1 MGKNPT
7 AVTSRA
13 ELILQP
19 EEYPMDEIQ
28 QPNAIRN
35 FYSFTLEGLEAYLK
49 QYGKE
54 KFRAQQI
61 FKWVY
66 EQRVTDFDSML
77 NLSKDLRSEL
87 KNLITFELPPILKHL
102 VSMDGT
108 QKFLFDVQGGNSIE
122 AVVIPSDDRLTLCVS
137 SEIGCNMGCHF
148 CFTGKQ
154 KLKRRL
160 DISEIVGQFM
170 QVQDVIGKNGLKLSN
185 IVFMGMG
192 EPLDNSEAVFGAID
206 VIHSPWGVNLSRKK
220 ITVSTSGLIPE
231 MYRVA
236 EAKVRLAVS
245 LNGFNDEVRSQ
256 VMPINKKYPLKDLL
270 NECKR
275 YYRATGDRITMEYVL
290 LKGVTDQIPHAR
302 ELVKLLKDVPCK
314 INLIPFN
321 EHPGSGFER
330 PSDETVQAFHTE
342 CMNLGAHVL
351 LRRTMGRD
359 IYAACGQLTTKI
371 DRPESM
377 DISNSKIGGVNV
389 RSFSRGQPSV

>member
-1 MGKNPT
+1 MAEDLSIPT
-7 AVTSRA
+7 ENS
-13 ELILQP
+13 
-19 EEYPMDEIQ
+19 
-28 QPNAIRN
+28 IRN

-49 QYGKE
+49 SYGKE

-66 EQRVTDFDSML
+66 EQRVTDFDLML
-77 NLSKDLRSEL
+77 NLSKNLRAEL
-87 KNLITFELPPILKHL
+87 KKLVTFELPPILKHL
-102 VSMDGT
+102 ISVDGT
-108 QKFLFDVQGGNSIE
+108 QKFLFDVGDGNSIE

-137 SEIGCNMGCHF
+137 SEIGCNMACHF

-170 QVQDVIGKNGLKLSN
+170 QVQDVIGKSGLKLSN

-192 EPLDNSEAVFGAID
+192 EPLDNPEAVFAAID

-231 MYRVA
+231 MHRVA
-236 EAKVRLAVS
+236 DAKVRLAVS
-245 LNGFNDEVRSQ
+245 LNAYDDEVRSRI
-256 VMPINKKYPLKDLL
+256 MPINKKYPLRDLL
-270 NECKR
+270 NECRR
-275 YYRATGDRITMEYVL
+275 YYRQTNDKITMEYVL
-290 LKGVTDQIPHAR
+290 LKGVTDQIEHAQK
-302 ELVKLLKDVPCK
+302 LVKLLADVPCK

-330 PSDETVQAFHTE
+330 PSDETVQAFHAE
-342 CMNLGAHVL
+342 VMRLGAHVL

-359 IYAACGQLTTKI
+359 IFAACGQLTTKV

>member
-1 MGKNPT
+1 MHSLSENPEQG
-7 AVTSRA
+7 VK
-13 ELILQP
+13 
-19 EEYPMDEIQ
+19 
-28 QPNAIRN
+28 N
-35 FYSFTLEGLEAYLK
+35 FYSFTLESLEQYLK

-66 EQRVTDFDSML
+66 EQRVTDFDLML
-77 NLSKDLRSEL
+77 NLSKDLRKEL
-87 KNLITFELPPILKHL
+87 KTLITFELPPVIKHL
-102 VSMDGT
+102 ISVDGT
-108 QKFLFDVQGGNSIE
+108 QKFLFDVGDGNSVE
-122 AVVIPSDDRLTLCVS
+122 AVVIPSEGRLTLCVS

-160 DISEIVGQFM
+160 TTHEIVGQFM
-170 QVQDVIGKNGLKLSN
+170 QAQDILKKSDLKISN

-192 EPLDNSEAVFGAID
+192 EPLDNCEAVFGSIE

-220 ITVSTSGLIPE
+220 ITVSTSGLVPE

-245 LNGFNDEVRSQ
+245 LNGYNDEVRSQ
-256 VMPINKKYPLKDLL
+256 VMPINKKYPLNELL
-270 NECKR
+270 EECRR
-275 YYRATGDRITMEYVL
+275 YYKMTGDKITMEYVL
-290 LKGVTDQIPHAR
+290 LKGVTDQISHAR
-302 ELVKLLKDVPCK
+302 ELVKLLRNVPCK

-330 PSDETVQAFHTE
+330 PSDEAVQAFHTE
-342 CMNLGAHVL
+342 TMNLGAHVL

-359 IYAACGQLTTKI
+359 IFAACGQLTTRL
-371 DRPESM
+371 DRPQTM
-377 DISNSKIGGVNV
+377 DISNSKIGGNNA
-389 RSFSRGQPSV
+389 RSFGSGQPSL

>member
-1 MGKNPT
+1 MQTLEVSLEQAP
-7 AVTSRA
+7 
-13 ELILQP
+13 
-19 EEYPMDEIQ
+19 
-28 QPNAIRN
+28 RN
-35 FYSFTLEGLEAYLK
+35 FYSFTLENLELYLK

-66 EQRVTDFDSML
+66 EQRVTDFDLML
-77 NLSKDLRSEL
+77 NLSKDLRKEL
-87 KNLITFELPPILKHL
+87 KNLITFDLPPIIKHL
-102 VSMDGT
+102 VSVDGT
-108 QKFLFDVQGGNSIE
+108 QKFLFDVRDGNSIE

-148 CFTGKQ
+148 CYTGKQ

-160 DISEIVGQFM
+160 ATEEIVGQFM
-170 QVQDVIGKNGLKLSN
+170 QVQDVLKKTNLKLSN

-192 EPLDNSEAVFGAID
+192 EPLDNCEAVFGSIE

-236 EAKVRLAVS
+236 DAKVRLAVS
-245 LNGFNDEVRSQ
+245 LNGYNDEVRSQ
-256 VMPINKKYPLKDLL
+256 VMPINKKYPLNELL
-270 NECKR
+270 EECRR
-275 YYRATGDRITMEYVL
+275 YYKATGDKITMEYVL
-290 LKGVTDQIPHAR
+290 LKGVTDQISHAR
-302 ELVKLLKDVPCK
+302 ELVKLLKNVPCK

-342 CMNLGAHVL
+342 AMRLGAQVL

-359 IYAACGQLTTKI
+359 IFAACGQLTTKN

-377 DISNSKIGGVNV
+377 DISNSKIGGTNA
-389 RSFSRGQPSV
+389 RSFSSGQPSL

>member
-1 MGKNPT
+1 MQT
-7 AVTSRA
+7 
-13 ELILQP
+13 L
-19 EEYPMDEIQ
+19 D
-28 QPNAIRN
+28 NATRFEPKN
-35 FYSFTLEGLEAYLK
+35 FYSFTLENLESFLK

-66 EQRVTDFDSML
+66 EQRVTDFDLML
-77 NLSKDLRSEL
+77 NLSKDLRKEL
-87 KNLITFELPPILKHL
+87 KELITFNLPPITKHL
-102 VSMDGT
+102 ISVDGT
-108 QKFLFDVQGGNSIE
+108 QKFIFDVIDGNSIE
-122 AVVIPSDDRLTLCVS
+122 AVIIPSDDRLTLCVS
-137 SEIGCNMGCHF
+137 SEIGCNMACQF

-160 DISEIVGQFM
+160 STEEIVGQFM
-170 QVQDVIGKNGLKLSN
+170 QVKDILDKSNLKISN
-185 IVFMGMG
+185 MVFMGMG
-192 EPLDNSEAVFGAID
+192 EPLDNCEAVFGAIE

-231 MYRVA
+231 MYKIA
-236 EAKVRLAVS
+236 EAKVRMAVS
-245 LNGFNDEVRSQ
+245 LNAYNDEVRSL

-270 NECKR
+270 DECRR
-275 YYRATGDRITMEYVL
+275 YYKATGDKITMEYVL
-290 LKGVTDQIPHAR
+290 LKGVTDQLPHAK
-302 ELVKLLKDVPCK
+302 ELVKLLKNVPCK

-330 PSDETVQAFHTE
+330 PPDETIQAFHTE
-342 CMNLGAHVL
+342 CMRLGAQVL

-377 DISNSKIGGVNV
+377 DISNSKIGGTNA
-389 RSFSRGQPSV
+389 RSFSRGQPSL

>member
-1 MGKNPT
+1 MNPT

-28 QPNAIRN
+28 QPNVIRN

-77 NLSKDLRSEL
+77 NLSKNLRAEL

-231 MYRVA
+231 MYKVA

-290 LKGVTDQIPHAR
+290 LKGVTDQIPHAK

>member
-1 MGKNPT
+1 MESEAT
-7 AVTSRA
+7 QQVTNLTEAKA
-13 ELILQP
+13 E
-19 EEYPMDEIQ
+19 
-28 QPNAIRN
+28 IRN

-49 QYGKE
+49 QFGKE

-66 EQRVTDFDSML
+66 EQRVTNFDLML
-77 NLSKDLRSEL
+77 NLSKDLRAEL

-102 VSMDGT
+102 ISVDGT
-108 QKFLFDVQGGNSIE
+108 QKFLFDVRDGNSIE
-122 AVVIPSDDRLTLCVS
+122 AVVIPSDGRLTLCVS
-137 SEIGCNMGCHF
+137 SEIGCNMACHF

-170 QVQDVIGKNGLKLSN
+170 QVQDVIGKTGLKLSN

-192 EPLDNSEAVFGAID
+192 EPLDNPEAVFGAIE

-245 LNGFNDEVRSQ
+245 LNGYNDDVRSQ
-256 VMPINKKYPLKDLL
+256 IMPINKKYPLKDLL

-275 YYRATGDRITMEYVL
+275 YYRATNDKITMEYVL
-290 LKGVTDQIPHAR
+290 LKGVTDQIAHAK

-342 CMNLGAHVL
+342 VMNLGAHVL

-371 DRPESM
+371 DRPETM

-389 RSFSRGQPSV
+389 RSFSSGQPSL

>member
-1 MGKNPT
+1 MQT
-7 AVTSRA
+7 LEIS
-13 ELILQP
+13 P
-19 EEYPMDEIQ
+19 EQGP
-28 QPNAIRN
+28 RN
-35 FYSFTLEGLEAYLK
+35 FYSFTLENLELYLK

-66 EQRVTDFDSML
+66 EQRVTDFDLML
-77 NLSKDLRSEL
+77 NLSKDLRKEL
-87 KNLITFELPPILKHL
+87 KNLITFDLPPVIKHL
-102 VSMDGT
+102 ISVDGT
-108 QKFLFDVQGGNSIE
+108 QKFLFDVGNANSIE

-160 DISEIVGQFM
+160 ATEEIVGQFM
-170 QVQDVIGKNGLKLSN
+170 QVQDVLKKTNLKLSN

-192 EPLDNSEAVFGAID
+192 EPLDNCDAVFGSIE

-236 EAKVRLAVS
+236 DAKVRLAVS
-245 LNGFNDEVRSQ
+245 LNGYNDEVRSL
-256 VMPINKKYPLKDLL
+256 VMPINKKYPLNELL
-270 NECKR
+270 EECKR
-275 YYRATGDRITMEYVL
+275 YYKATGDKITMEYVL

-302 ELVKLLKDVPCK
+302 ELVKLLKNVPCK

-342 CMNLGAHVL
+342 AMRLGAQVL

-359 IYAACGQLTTKI
+359 IFAACGQLTTKI

-377 DISNSKIGGVNV
+377 DISNSKIGGTNA
-389 RSFSRGQPSV
+389 RSFSSGQPSL